1 MSAKIQL
8 FQLGGPAVGKTSIA
22 ERFFNNKYERIYLT
36 TIGMQ
41 NYFKTVKIDDFM
53 ITIKMQ
59 DTAGQERFNSIA
71 KSSVRGTDGLIFTF
85 DMTNKESFEMISN
98 LLINTNDVVNLENK
112 PLLLIGNKIDNT
124 NSIVIGKK
132 DVDELINKFK
142 NYKISFFKTSAKTG
156 ENINEAF
163 LTIIQQILENLD
175 VDIEEE
181 KLKEAIL
188 NKVEAP
194 QTTKEEEE
202 DGAIGT
208 KITRRKSLAKKDKK
222 RCCS

>member
-8 FQLGGPAVGKTSIA
+8 FQLGGLAVGKTSIA
-22 ERFFNNKYERIYLT
+22 ERFFNNKYEQIYLT

-41 NYFKTVKIDDFM
+41 NYFKTIKIDDFM

-85 DMTNKESFEMISN
+85 DMTNKESFEIISN

-194 QTTKEEEE
+194 QTSKEEEE

-208 KITRRKSLAKKDKK
+208 KITRRKSLAKNDKK